1 MFYFYKNFYKKIKS
15 SLTPGLEDTK
25 FISELD
31 VSNFIKESKSLY
43 QSKGT
48 AESFRI
54 LFNAIFGVT
63 PKILDLED
71 FLSNHQVL
79 NLYAE
84 KSCAEVISGD
94 PNKLLGQT
102 ITKSTDSQTTASVS
116 EVEIITRNRKSYYKL
131 SLFVGYNDRSG
142 ILGTFTVPGKS
153 KAIGDVPIGSS
164 VITVDSTVGFN
175 TTGRVIS
182 GINTVT
188 YTDKTVNQFLNCT
201 GITTAISSTDD
212 VRSDEFIFGYE
223 DGDLSK
229 KVELRITGVLSDFK
243 LLPSNTSSVT
253 TEGERISVKNLGEV
267 VENPQNK
274 TKKEV
279 FFNSWIYNTSC
290 TFQIDNFPSAP
301 TGGSASVILKTKP
314 DKSNLKVGDK
324 VDIIRR
330 GGSQQVEV
338 SDAIVS
344 DILQNNQ
351 IDLNNVLNFTPLAD
365 VDYDIRRKLDR
376 AFSSTSTLQYGNDVI
391 TSNVQNTYNDNDI
404 NYYVPHHLY
413 HHMI

>member
-1 MFYFYKNFYKKIKS
+1 M
-15 SLTPGLEDTK
+15 
-25 FISELD
+25 
-31 VSNFIKESKSLY
+31 
-43 QSKGT
+43 
-48 AESFRI
+48 
-54 LFNAIFGVT
+54 
-63 PKILDLED
+63 
-71 FLSNHQVL
+71 
-79 NLYAE
+79 
-84 KSCAEVISGD
+84 
-94 PNKLLGQT
+94 
-102 ITKSTDSQTTASVS
+102 
-116 EVEIITRNRKSYYKL
+116 
-131 SLFVGYNDRSG
+131 
-142 ILGTFTVPGKS
+142 
-153 KAIGDVPIGSS
+153 PIGSS

-188 YTDKTVNQFLNCT
+188 YTDKTVNQFLNCS
-201 GITTAISSTDD
+201 GITTTISSTDD

-229 KVELRITGVLSDFK
+229 KVELRITGVLSDFN

-267 VENPQNK
+267 IANPQNK

-290 TFQIDNFPSAP
+290 TFLIDNFPSAP
-301 TGGSASVILKTKP
+301 TGGSASIILKTKP

-344 DILQNNQ
+344 NILQNNQ
-351 IDLNNVLNFTPLAD
+351 VDLNNVLNFTPLAD

-404 NYYVPHHLY
+404 NYYVASSSLPSYDITENVFKSTIPNTLGGDLQGFNNVSQKFSIISFPSATRFRTGDSVFY
-413 HHMI
+413 KPNNPDLVLGGLEEGVYYVEK